1 MNASTLLGFDYG
13 RRRIGV
19 AVGETITGG
28 ARPLETL
35 NCPSEGKPDWAGI
48 ERLLGEWRP
57 DAVVVGRPEH
67 ADGSANA
74 VTRGAE
80 RFARQLEG
88 RYGLT
93 VHLVDERLSS
103 REAEQRLTERGHRP
117 PPRGGD
123 GALDKMA
130 ACVILETWL
139 ADNHTAT

>member
-1 MNASTLLGFDYG
+1 MSATTLLGFDYG

-35 NCPSEGKPDWAGI
+35 VCPSEGLPDWAGI
-48 ERLLGEWRP
+48 ERLLGEWQP
-57 DAVVVGRPEH
+57 DAVVVGRPEQ

-80 RFARQLEG
+80 RFARQLSG
-88 RYGLT
+88 RYDLT

-103 REAEQRLTERGHRP
+103 REAENRLAERGHRP

-123 GALDKMA
+123 KALDMMA

-139 ADNHTAT
+139 ADDHSAP